1 MKSDDED
8 ARREAETSLVASA
21 APKYGAKGR
30 PTWAEID
37 LGALASNFRAVKGL
51 VGEGVG
57 VMCVVKADAYGHGA
71 VACARR
77 LEGEGA
83 RWFAV
88 ALPEEGAE
96 LREAGVRAPVLC
108 LGGFWEGQAELC
120 VRHGLTPVIYRV
132 DAAEALDRAA
142 RDAGRA
148 AEIHVKIDTGTGRL
162 GVRRGEAAE
171 FAARLGGFKNLRVGG
186 LLTHFA
192 AADEP
197 ERDEFTGEQ
206 IEHFRAAAET
216 FRAAG
221 HAPAVEHLSNSAATF
236 AHAAARGS
244 LVRPGGVLYGLWRD
258 VLQPKDRRAPLRPV
272 MSLRTCVA
280 LLKRVPAGE
289 TLGYGRTF
297 QLKRDSLIATL
308 PAGYADGYPRAL
320 SNRGRVIVRGRFAP
334 VVGRVSM
341 DLTLLD
347 VTDVPGVSLDDEVTL
362 LGERD
367 GLTIPAE
374 ELAKLCDT
382 ISYEITCGVSRRVP
396 RRYEEGK
403 REKGKGEGEE

>member
-8 ARREAETSLVASA
+8 ARGEAETSGSA
-21 APKYGAKGR
+21 VSRGGAHGR

-37 LGALASNFRAVKGL
+37 LDALASNFRAVKSL
-51 VGEGVG
+51 VGEGVR
-57 VMCVVKADAYGHGA
+57 VMCVVKADAYGHGS
-71 VACARR
+71 VACARK
-77 LEGEGA
+77 LEGAGA
-83 RWFAV
+83 EWFAV
-88 ALPEEGAE
+88 ALPEEAVE
-96 LREAGVRAPVLC
+96 LREAGVGARVLC

-120 VRHGLTPVIYRV
+120 VRHNLTPIIYRL
-132 DAAEALDRAA
+132 DAARAFDRAA

-162 GVRRGEAAE
+162 GVRHDEAAE
-171 FAARLGGFKNLRVGG
+171 FAARLREFKNLRVGG

-192 AADEP
+192 AADDP
-197 ERDEFTGEQ
+197 GRDEFTREQ
-206 IEHFRAAAET
+206 IEHFRAAVET

-221 HAPAVEHLSNSAATF
+221 HEPVVEHLSNSAATF
-236 AHAAARGS
+236 AHPAARGTM
-244 LVRPGGVLYGLWRD
+244 VRPGGVLYGLWRD
-258 VLQPKDRRAPLRPV
+258 VLQPKDVGAPLRAV
-272 MSLRTCVA
+272 MSLRTRVA

-297 QLKRDSLIATL
+297 ELRRDSLVATL

-320 SNRGRVIVRGRFAP
+320 SNRGRVVVRGRFAP

-341 DLTLLD
+341 DLTLVD

-367 GLTIPAE
+367 GLTVSAE
-374 ELAKLCDT
+374 ELAKLCGT

-396 RRYEEGK
+396 RKAVTGK
-403 REKGKGEGEE
+403 P